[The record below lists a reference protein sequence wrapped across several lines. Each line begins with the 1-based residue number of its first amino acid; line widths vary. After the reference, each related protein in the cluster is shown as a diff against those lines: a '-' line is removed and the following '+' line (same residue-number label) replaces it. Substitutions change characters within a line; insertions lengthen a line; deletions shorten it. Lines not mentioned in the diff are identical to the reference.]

1 MLSERQRK
9 MEREREQSFSH
20 YYIPDSELSV
30 IMGGNMCVCVSERER
45 ERGEWG
51 RMSRCAN
58 GKRERKKDV
67 KDRERER
74 ERSNWC

>member
-1 MLSERQRK
+1 MR
-9 MEREREQSFSH
+9 ERER
-20 YYIPDSELSV
+20 
-30 IMGGNMCVCVSERER
+30 ERER

-67 KDRERER
+67 KDREREG
-74 ERSNWC
+74 EKQLVLV

>member
-1 MLSERQRK
+1 

-20 YYIPDSELSV
+20 YYIPDSELCV
-30 IMGGNMCVCVSERER
+30 IMGGNMCVCVSERERERER

-67 KDRERER
+67 KDREREG
-74 ERSNWC
+74 EKQLVLV

>member
-1 MLSERQRK
+1 
-9 MEREREQSFSH
+9 
-20 YYIPDSELSV
+20 
-30 IMGGNMCVCVSERER
+30 MCVCVSER